1 MIRFFKIAFVFTIC
15 LLFAEC
21 RKDDDIEITPPRPFA
36 EQEPVDFAKIEDFLN
51 KYSMKYDSDYN
62 VTFTKIPQ
70 PPEVNT
76 DNLESIMK
84 AYATDLKFKKVTVG
98 GVEHRYYYI
107 KFREGTQLT
116 PTKVD
121 DIFISY
127 TGRTLDNTVFEQNQ
141 NPVWSSF
148 QNKFTG
154 SSLILGWKEVITLFK
169 SGTFSEGS
177 GGVINYA
184 NYGAGVMFIPSAMAY
199 YNSGSSSIAAYSPLI
214 FNFKLNH
221 VKYIDHDDDG
231 ILSKDELYAQGK
243 ETYDDTDGDGR
254 PDYIDQDDDGDNFLT
269 SFEIQRPKLIDANG
283 LYTISNGSYP
293 FNGAAID
300 DPLTTTIDESQGIPN
315 CSGDFTLA
323 TRTRKHLDKTCH

>member
-1 MIRFFKIAFVFTIC
+1 MMRFFKIAFVFTIC

-21 RKDDDIEITPPRPFA
+21 RKDDVAELIPPRPFA

-51 KYSMKYDSDYN
+51 KFNMKVVNDV
-62 VTFTKIPQ
+62 VTFTKIPDK
-70 PPEVNT
+70 NT
-76 DNLESIMK
+76 DNLKTIKEGE
-84 AYATDLKFKKVTVG
+84 YASQLIVPKEMMID
-98 GVEHRYYYI
+98 GVKHRYYVI
-107 KFREGTQLT
+107 RLKEGTQLT

-121 DIFISY
+121 QVFASYRGSLMDDANSTFDQSQSPVSFRLDRVIRGWSEIFP
-127 TGRTLDNTVFEQNQ
+127 Q
-141 NPVWSSF
+141 
-148 QNKFTG
+148 
-154 SSLILGWKEVITLFK
+154 FK
-169 SGTFSEGS
+169 SGTFSEGA

-184 NYGAGVMFIPSAMAY
+184 NYGAGVMFIPSAMGY
-199 YNSGSSSIAAYSPLI
+199 YNQGSGAIPAYAPLI
-214 FNFKLNH
+214 FSFTLKH
-221 VKYIDHDDDG
+221 VKYIDHDLDG

-254 PDYIDQDDDGDNFLT
+254 PDFIDEDDDGDNFLT
-269 SFEIQRPKLIDANG
+269 SFEIQRPKLVDANG